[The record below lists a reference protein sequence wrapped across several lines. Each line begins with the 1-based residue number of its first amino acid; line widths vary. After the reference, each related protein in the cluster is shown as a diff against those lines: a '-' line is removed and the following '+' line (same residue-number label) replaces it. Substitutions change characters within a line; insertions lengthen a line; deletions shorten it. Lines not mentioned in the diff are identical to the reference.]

1 MALDSILADQH
12 PDCWGALDF
21 VDNHMQPI
29 TKTVVIAS
37 VGMGRPPGGG
47 DERIY
52 FIFKDDRRKAF
63 LKKTA
68 RVFIA
73 VHLQTLDP
81 KDMVGA
87 YLQITAKMAR
97 SPKGGEVL
105 SMTVIAASF
114 PKSRQQAP
122 ERLPPPATRAPTEPA
137 PEDRA
142 PEATKPHEREP
153 GED

>member
-37 VGMGRPPGGG
+37 VGMGKPPGGG

-81 KDMVGA
+81 KDVVGA

-114 PKSRQQAP
+114 PKSRTQQQ
-122 ERLPPPATRAPTEPA
+122 PPPASAPREPA

-142 PEATKPHEREP
+142 PEATKPTTREP